1 MKIIKIML
9 ISFGLSTV
17 VISNYT
23 YAANVRLFVR
33 HTVSDFKVW
42 QKGYDSFAPM
52 QKQAGVFH
60 KAVYQSID
68 NPNDVTVIHDFHSLE
83 QAKAFI
89 SSKSLVEAMS
99 SDGVQGKPEMWIT
112 TITEKK

>member
-1 MKIIKIML
+1 MT
-9 ISFGLSTV
+9 TV
-17 VISNYT
+17 
-23 YAANVRLFVR
+23 
-33 HTVSDFKVW
+33 
-42 QKGYDSFAPM
+42 
-52 QKQAGVFH
+52 
-60 KAVYQSID
+60 D

-89 SSKSLVEAMS
+89 SSKSLVEAMA